1 VQHVYHLLNAYH
13 DNELSPGTCKRVE
26 THIESCSS
34 CRVELERLG
43 RLSTFLSE
51 YVLPDSFAAPEV
63 FQAQVALRVSRRMVK
78 GAKYKGAVWHLV
90 PVTLLAVVVLVQALL
105 ALSGVVGMVTRSVEW
120 LGIDVGSAVAQ
131 FSIAWPQAGTVMGL
145 PVSSMAAFSY
155 FALVVGLYIG
165 LIVLF
170 VPYVGWVGALWR
182 SMRADHGSGRH

>member
-1 VQHVYHLLNAYH
+1 VQHVYHLLNAYY

-34 CRVELERLG
+34 CRAELEQLG

-63 FQAQVALRVSRRMVK
+63 FQAQVALRVSRRMVERS
-78 GAKYKGAVWHLV
+78 KYRGVVWHLV

-105 ALSGVVGMVTRSVEW
+105 ALSGIVMMVTRSVEW

-131 FSIAWPQAGTVMGL
+131 VSIAWPQAGTVIGL
-145 PVSSMAAFSY
+145 PVSSMVALSR
-155 FALVVGLYIG
+155 FALVAGLYIG

-182 SMRADHGSGRH
+182 SMRADQGSGRP